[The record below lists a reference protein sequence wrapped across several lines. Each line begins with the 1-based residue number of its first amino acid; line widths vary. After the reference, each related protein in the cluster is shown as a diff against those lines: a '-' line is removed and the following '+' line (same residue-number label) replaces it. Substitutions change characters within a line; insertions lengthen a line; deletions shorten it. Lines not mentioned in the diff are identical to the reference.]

1 MFLLFF
7 RLANHVE
14 VGGEIHFLEF
24 FINVLVVFGAYY
36 NFVDVPSSKFVD
48 EAVYWNV
55 VLVLDVVCGEFLF
68 YFLVLGFGKGG
79 VDDADV
85 YLADFVEAGGFA
97 AHNTSL

>member
-1 MFLLFF
+1 M
-7 RLANHVE
+7 
-14 VGGEIHFLEF
+14 
-24 FINVLVVFGAYY
+24 
-36 NFVDVPSSKFVD
+36 
-48 EAVYWNV
+48 
-55 VLVLDVVCGEFLF
+55 LDVVCGEFLF